1 MDSFPV
7 RFRDGC
13 KTLIYTNMNTNVF
26 QAVLGLVGLLAVVVV
41 AVVIFGGYGAILAG
55 VGLSCWLAGGCCDP
69 EGLQE

>member
-1 MDSFPV
+1 
-7 RFRDGC
+7 
-13 KTLIYTNMNTNVF
+13 MNTSVLSAVF
-26 QAVLGLVGLLAVVVV
+26 GLVGLLAVVVV